1 MRIISGIY
9 KGRNIPG
16 KVPPNVRPTQDAM
29 RETIFNIIS
38 NFIDFEG
45 LVVCDLCCGTGAM
58 AIEALSRGA
67 EFAYF
72 VDISRQSL
80 DFVKNVLDTFKIER
94 PKYQISL
101 YRAEKFL
108 LSDKVNRNIDLIFV
122 DPPYK
127 NNVINDIVAS
137 ISSSRFVPDGAI
149 ISIEYGIAN
158 SLLIPE
164 NLEIIAERQ
173 YSISKVTLMRKAS
186 ASSPA

>member
-16 KVPPNVRPTQDAM
+16 KVPQNVRPTQDAM

-38 NFIDFEG
+38 NFIDFED

-67 EFAYF
+67 SFAYF
-72 VDISRQSL
+72 VDISKQSL
-80 DFVKNVLDTFKIER
+80 DFVKNVVEAFKIER
-94 PKYQISL
+94 QKYQISL
-101 YRAEKFL
+101 HRAEKFL
-108 LSDKVNRNIDLIFV
+108 LSDKVSQNIDLIFV

-127 NNVINDIVAS
+127 NNVINDIV
-137 ISSSRFVPDGAI
+137 SSVSTSRFVPVDAI
-149 ISIEYGIAN
+149 VSIEYGIAN
-158 SLLIPE
+158 TLIIPD

-173 YSISKVTLMRKAS
+173 YSISKVTLLKKS
-186 ASSPA
+186 ART

>member
-16 KVPPNVRPTQDAM
+16 KVPSNVRPTQDAM

-38 NFIDFEG
+38 NFIDFEN

-67 EFAYF
+67 SFAYF

-80 DFVKNVLDTFKIER
+80 DFVKNIIDAFKIER
-94 PKYQISL
+94 QKYQISL

-108 LSDKVNRNIDLIFV
+108 LSDKVNRNIDLIFI

-127 NNVINDIVAS
+127 NNVINEIVSS
-137 ISSSRFVPDGAI
+137 ISSSQFVPDGAI
-149 ISIEYGIAN
+149 ISVEYGTAN
-158 SLLIPE
+158 SLLIPG
-164 NLEIIAERQ
+164 NLEIIAERY
-173 YSISKVTLMRKAS
+173 YSISKVSLLRK
-186 ASSPA
+186 SSDKG